1 MKKIK
6 LILRKIII
14 KNVSIINE
22 SGKTIKLTLQKTNTE
37 YKIYS

>member
-6 LILRKIII
+6 LILSKIII
-14 KNVSIINE
+14 KNISIINE
-22 SGKTIKLTLQKTNTE
+22 SGKKVKITLQKTNTE

>member
-6 LILRKIII
+6 LILSKIII
-14 KNVSIINE
+14 KNISIINE
-22 SGKTIKLTLQKTNTE
+22 SGKKVKITLQKTKTE